1 MLACIKHKEALLEHD
16 QAYKVLGKYNMN
28 LRCASNYMK
37 PMIKKVVKDPRA
49 HKSVE
54 VVVEMTVE

>member
-1 MLACIKHKEALLEHD
+1 MLACIKHKEALMEHD
-16 QAYKVLGKYNMN
+16 QAYKVLGKSNMN

-37 PMIKKVVKDPRA
+37 PMIKVVKDPRA

-54 VVVEMTVE
+54 EVVEMTIE